1 MKDEKKTANWCQL
14 VRVILLCLFT
24 LLKNWALLRHLQ
36 LAVVSWVEHVS
47 YFATFHSYQ
56 NDLHHSLEII
66 EQKVLNQEEKKK
78 GKGSSRMFSNFKDG
92 MALKQISLV
101 ISKGVDFPLI
111 DFFAQRII
119 CFTRMIHI
127 RNNLITAATFNAFAA
142 NLGLREAPVFLL
154 L

>member
-1 MKDEKKTANWCQL
+1 MQLFKATKTCAHFIENYRATGFRSRKK
-14 VRVILLCLFT
+14 V
-24 LLKNWALLRHLQ
+24 
-36 LAVVSWVEHVS
+36 
-47 YFATFHSYQ
+47 
-56 NDLHHSLEII
+56 
-66 EQKVLNQEEKKK
+66 KK
-78 GKGSSRMFSNFKDG
+78 GPAEGFSNFKDG
-92 MALKQISLV
+92 AGMHVALKQISLV

-119 CFTRMIHI
+119 RVTGMIHI